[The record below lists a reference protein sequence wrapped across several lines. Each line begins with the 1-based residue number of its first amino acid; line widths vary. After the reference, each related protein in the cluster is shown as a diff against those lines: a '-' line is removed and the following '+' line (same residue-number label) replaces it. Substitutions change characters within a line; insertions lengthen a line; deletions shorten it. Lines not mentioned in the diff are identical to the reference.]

1 MKKYLI
7 YMRRMC
13 ALLLVLVL
21 LVSQDIV
28 PVHAL
33 PDDGS
38 AESTAVETLT
48 ENGSGSSEDSDNN
61 ESSKNTVIET
71 PTENGAG
78 SSEDGGNKDG
88 INKDESKDTTTVT
101 PSENGSGDSEDG
113 INKDDSKDTTTV
125 TPSENENDKMQ
136 DPADGMLPDSDTLQE
151 DKILSEE
158 EDTPETYAGTSAYDE
173 NGIHVNPTTKEKTD
187 PLGTSVTVAAGNN
200 SSGEGTLNKPYYS
213 LGKAYNEAKD
223 NGKIYVH
230 NGVIISGGESGT
242 VEDGSTVLDSGE
254 INTAVYFKDNKH
266 LTVLQADK
274 LDALFT
280 VQGGSLTLQNMSM
293 GIVDNDA
300 LADAQLRVALS
311 GGKVILGE
319 NLTVPD
325 DGFYFHVTETVGGTK
340 EETDD
345 KAPIEVKSL
354 PKSDGEPIPV
364 LVSSALVDKY
374 MKYTKTPDDVTK
386 TTTEEWTV
394 NIPIAQIPE
403 GVDLTNVVLKG
414 IGSMETISYDVFTAD
429 PYEEKITDEK
439 DQQIT
444 TEWNTPLKFE
454 LKEGN
459 VVYLTGYHK
468 KVIQAVNNTRYQ
480 GLIYVG
486 LDSKGKEG
494 VDTNDGLTIDTP
506 VKTLT
511 QAKKLLDQF
520 DKLYSHE
527 YKYPKIYINKSLYVR
542 EEQSLDFTGYEATPD
557 APSETG
563 YRASLWYGDH
573 FSYYDDGYTVIHVL
587 NGSRLDLGKGVN
599 IKDLDIVE
607 SAKNPEQLRNKKPEE
622 VTGVKTKESSN
633 FISCVGG
640 CNISLNNMR
649 YESDN
654 GVLIDFYNTGG
665 ASVTIEDCNITAKKL
680 FYECRYRGSGSLNL
694 QILGTSAV
702 DCTSDV
708 LYFYNGSDSAYD
720 LAEES
725 VRIAL
730 NGDVH
735 WNQDTNKPEG
745 EGYLY
750 SKSGAVISY
759 RGSDDYQGKRK
770 GEVRIE
776 SGLLAGNGTA
786 LMNLASCRNEMS
798 LYMKD
803 GSKYYQ
809 ANGEGSIIAINYKD
823 QSQIYYQGGEIQSQG
838 KAFLNTMREDGTD
851 YRLILD
857 GGRPVTQGNKP
868 LKILAEKQW
877 VMPHIYLGD
886 GKTDAYNKEKY
897 ASMIELDLYNA
908 DPEIAFSDMSKLVGK
923 MNGSDNL
930 ETIRPMFRLLYD
942 EAGEIYEGKA
952 IMTSQGGTY
961 LLLGVN
967 GIYIDGT
974 EYNKETG
981 FGGRPYGTTGDD
993 TYATG
998 SMVNPV
1004 RTFWDAQRVY
1014 NAKSEDDRKKLNGIY
1029 ILNEVT
1035 IVDGSQITVAGTDGA
1050 ASTVK
1055 ESADIPSTY
1064 TCNFGNLT
1072 IYDSTNSP
1080 ASNVDRSVML
1090 NVKNGSLTLDYA
1102 VLDGSLI
1109 SKDDK
1114 ASRQMIYVNQNC
1126 TLDISHTTIQNMNY
1140 SKSDDGAIYING
1152 GKLKVDNSKVND
1164 TNSRYAIYCK
1174 DGTEC
1179 EIDSSEIISTGSD
1192 SYGATIYNG
1201 TQNSFILQNSFV
1213 ISNHYKSG
1221 LYCETYA
1228 TCKIIDSQ
1236 VESAEGT
1243 AAIYV
1248 AGFVNHGSCSGGNM
1262 NISGEA
1268 TKIKG
1273 KKAIYYVNSEDRY
1286 KIGTWSLNISG
1297 MAKLEATEGNALNF
1311 WCRNAQLRA
1320 NISGATI
1327 TASEGACI
1335 YYYSGITKPNKDQII
1350 LNPEPGKS
1358 VELNAKSAKSDVS
1371 DGVKVDGQSK
1381 SGSLIVGLGGNV
1393 KIKIESGEDFDFGN
1407 SNAVIALK
1415 KELTGNETYL
1425 VKTLEHYMGKTV
1437 VDCSEVE
1444 SNANA
1449 NQKHFT
1455 LCNESVE
1462 LYKNLGITLIQS
1474 GDEYYPAVKN
1484 TNQQLWIP
1492 VSETIFWDYKNGN
1505 DHNADQENGGHC
1517 PELAVKTVN
1526 GIRSVLLKDGKLKIE
1541 GTELKVTDTCQT
1553 PVKVVAMSD
1562 MICYGSGS
1570 VKSSDSNSYG
1580 DDFSSGHYK
1589 GSNATNTANLLN
1601 WVMPK
1606 PTNGE
1611 YLIDIMKINYN
1622 DNIGYIFSLNSSDD
1636 ITFQMENVKF
1646 SGLKESGKYGSQ
1658 DQRRI
1663 RIGGK
1668 VRLVMNNCYVDCTN
1682 DSYVG
1687 DFAQTDDAQVIYIKN
1702 SKRDSE
1708 ISNVTIEKN
1717 RYYGIRVIGDDNV
1730 GLLLNQV
1737 KITDGSCALSLSGS
1751 AAMGRILGENS
1762 LLKRCEVSNGGRLIA
1777 EEGTII
1783 GYRSGYYT
1791 YEAVR
1796 VDKGEFYLKG
1806 TASVKCS
1813 GNDGVYVSSE
1823 GKAYLEGGEIIDDT
1837 SKYSSA
1843 GLKNY
1848 GTTELSGTTI
1858 KNCYRG
1864 AYLLGGNMTMTGGTI
1879 TANTYGVY
1887 DDSEKST
1894 MTLSGGS
1901 VSGNTY
1907 AGIYNLMTFI
1917 MNGGE
1922 ICNNGT
1928 FERSDFTK
1936 YGLNCG
1942 GIARCKDV
1950 TITGGKISGNKGY
1963 ICGGIVCCEGTV
1975 RISGGVIE
1983 ENEGKTAGGGIH
1995 QEEGSVLVE
2004 GGRIRNNRAPKGS
2017 AVYVE
2022 NLFDTSPQLELNGGE
2037 ITGNVNTDKNMNT
2050 GEIYT
2055 DSSNDVKIGKKG
2067 SAYPKV
2073 EDTIYLNRKTGK
2085 IQLTAAVRGDYN
2097 IRVNER
2103 YFTKG
2108 DTVVCPDGSSVLS
2121 AASYL
2126 THFTL
2131 LSDRYVLARKG
2142 TNLVLDGIV
2151 FVNGMADTDGIGAL
2165 PNQPRNNFKA
2175 LIEDASYNDNVIY
2188 VTGAIH
2194 IKSGETVTVTDR
2206 TIRRYTG
2213 QPINEIKYD
2222 ECIYNEPL
2230 FIIDKGGTLNLI
2242 NTTVSGRMGV
2252 KSDETYNKDT
2262 GYLIENYGTLNIDVN
2277 RDTIA
2282 AETSKDNHSVLAD
2295 NLSSGLGIAQ
2305 HGTMNMSVF
2314 SQVDQ
2319 MIRLG
2324 GKGVDDTAVYY
2335 GTCAIN
2341 HSAEKNQLCKD
2352 TEDRIINLYG
2362 DAEGS
2367 GLRKALNL
2375 DVDHKE
2381 DQRKVTTYTALNK
2394 SADLQTE
2401 KALHQIK
2408 DLKTSGYYLVS
2419 QISDENTGAAP
2430 ELQQVDMILRKPGI
2444 YYVDGVKGDNSN
2456 KGICPDL
2463 AFETLEHAYEQLAAD
2478 AANLDIR
2485 TSGGLIYIVKSV
2497 PLENLTIEQSGD
2509 ASVMKVN
2516 GNSYNTQG
2524 AVTIRRYSKPTST
2537 TQDGYDV
2544 ASNQGTMFTIPADTT
2559 VSIQGVT
2566 IDGHSQSL
2574 DSEKDYLKAE
2584 GVTGADSIFEV
2595 SGTLNLGVK
2604 AAAQNTRIQ
2613 NNDASG
2619 KEGGLIRVAD
2629 GGILHIT
2636 GDAPKAVNLDEGQ
2649 TAVYGTVLTGG
2660 QAAKGSAVYAG
2671 YRAEGTVLLSKGAKS
2686 DYPQIDGDIY
2696 LTGNGTN
2703 SSFLSV
2709 TDGTAGA
2716 ITDSRYALEVGDA
2729 YDGRLVVSYRSGT
2742 TLSATDVKGYTVS
2755 GRQGY
2760 DVAVSDDDK
2769 SQIILKMLGAV
2780 YIDGVNGKDTANGQT
2795 PATAVKTLN
2804 KAYSLLKTNK
2814 GGMLYVVNTVEIAD
2828 TQKLTETSYT
2838 HYNTSIVLDKGT
2850 VQIQRY
2856 GKPSAYGDESQWT
2869 SSSSMEQ
2876 FNVNSNENALFC
2888 VTGRGMLDLQT
2899 ILIDGHSEAVTLTGS
2914 LAYKTNAGGVSASAP
2929 LIQVAVGGKLN
2940 LGEGAVLQNNKN
2952 ETAPDAVDT
2961 AAGKLPGGAVH
2972 NTGTVTVTG
2981 GTVKGNTCTGL
2992 KKTYTISTGGTSETV
3007 NITGNA
3013 SGIWQAGTLTF
3024 NVSDATSLNWDKDQY
3039 IYLDEQVYDAAVT
3052 DQNEKDAQVSFLNV
3066 QALPAD
3072 AVLPLDLN
3080 RDGADGLKATG
3091 WFAPGRKVVEMNRAG
3106 SVTAEN
3112 FTVNG
3117 DSYTGRWM
3125 DQENVVT
3132 EKLTL
3137 AVREETEKI
3146 LELQRAAR
3154 DCIIDAIVPV
3164 KASAETNSIYNLSE
3178 KAIKASGA
3186 ADAEIPARMK
3196 NDNVTIT
3203 GELGDTNRIKLSCSD
3218 GK

>member
-33 PDDGS
+33 QDDGS
-38 AESTAVETLT
+38 AESMT
-48 ENGSGSSEDSDNN
+48 EEILSED
-61 ESSKNTVIET
+61 
-71 PTENGAG
+71 
-78 SSEDGGNKDG
+78 
-88 INKDESKDTTTVT
+88 
-101 PSENGSGDSEDG
+101 GSGDSEDG

-136 DPADGMLPDSDTLQE
+136 DPADGMLPDSDTLQA

-158 EDTPETYAGTSAYDE
+158 EDTPETYTGHSAYDE
-173 NGIHVNPTTKEKTD
+173 NGIHVNPSTKDKQD
-187 PLGTSVTVAAGNN
+187 PLGTPVTVAPGNN

-213 LGKAYNEAKD
+213 LGKAYASLD
-223 NGKIYVH
+223 NDTTDGRKIYVH
-230 NGVIISGGESGT
+230 SGVIISGSESGT
-242 VEDGSTVLDSGE
+242 EEEGSTVVEESGE
-254 INTAVYFKDNKH
+254 IKSAVYFNTDKK

-280 VQGGSLTLQNMSM
+280 VMGGGSLTLQNMSM

-325 DGFYFHVTETVGGTK
+325 DRFYFHVTETVGGTK

-354 PKSDGEPIPV
+354 PKSDREPIPV

-374 MKYTKTPDDVTK
+374 MKYTKTPDDATK
-386 TTTEEWTV
+386 TTTEVWEV
-394 NIPIAQIPE
+394 KIPIAQIADGVEPE
-403 GVDLTNVVLKG
+403 KVVLKG
-414 IGSMETISYDVFTAD
+414 IGSMGTRAYGVFAD
-429 PYEEKITDEK
+429 KDTSLNGEVTEKNDHQEK
-439 DQQIT
+439 
-444 TEWNTPLKFE
+444 TEWNKPLAFE
-454 LKEGN
+454 VENN

-468 KVIQAVNNTRYQ
+468 TVIQEISNTSYQ

-511 QAKKLLDQF
+511 KAKELLDHY
-520 DKLYSHE
+520 DALYKNE
-527 YKYPKIYINKSLYVR
+527 YMYPKIYINKSLYVR
-542 EEQSLDFTGYEATPD
+542 EDQSLDFTGYEATNE

-573 FSYYDDGYTVIHVL
+573 FSYYDDGHTVIHVL
-587 NGSRLDLGKGVN
+587 NGSSLNLGQGVN

-607 SAKNPEQLRNKKPEE
+607 SAKDPEQLRKKKPEE

-633 FISCVGG
+633 FISCGGG

-654 GVLIDFYNTGG
+654 GVLIDFHNTGG
-665 ASVTIEDCNITAKKL
+665 VSVTIQDCTITAQNL
-680 FYECRYRGSGSLNL
+680 FYERRYRGSGSLNL
-694 QILGTSAV
+694 QILGASAV

-708 LYFYNGSDSAYD
+708 LYFYNGSENVSEWES
-720 LAEES
+720 AEES
-725 VRIAL
+725 VKIAL
-730 NGDVH
+730 NGDAH
-735 WNQDTNKPEG
+735 WDLATNKPKG
-745 EGYLY
+745 KGYLY
-750 SKSGAVISY
+750 SESGAVISY
-759 RGSDDYQGKRK
+759 RGSDYQGKRK
-770 GEVRIE
+770 GEVWIE

-786 LMNLASCRNEMS
+786 LMNLASSRNEMS

-809 ANGEGSIIAINYKD
+809 ANGEGSIIAINYMD

-838 KAFLNTMREDGTD
+838 KAFLNTTREDGTN

-857 GGRPVTQGNKP
+857 GGRPVTQDNKP
-868 LKILAEKQW
+868 LKILAGKQW
-877 VMPHIYLGD
+877 IMPHIYLGV
-886 GKTDAYNKEKY
+886 GKTEYYENEAYESK
-897 ASMIELDLYNA
+897 IELDLYNT
-908 DPEIAFSDMSKLVGK
+908 DRNTAFTDMSRLVGK
-923 MNGSDNL
+923 MNESDNL

-942 EAGEIYEGKA
+942 EAGKIYEGKA

-974 EYNKETG
+974 EYDKKTG
-981 FGGRPYGTTGDD
+981 FGGRHYGTIVDD
-993 TYATG
+993 THATG

-1014 NAKSEDDRKKLNGIY
+1014 DAKTKEEKEKLKGIY

-1035 IVDGSQITVAGTDGA
+1035 IDGGSKIAVAGNDGKE
-1050 ASTVK
+1050 STV
-1055 ESADIPSTY
+1055 ENSETIPSTY
-1064 TCNFGNLT
+1064 TCNFGNLI
-1072 IYDSTNSP
+1072 IYDSTNST
-1080 ASNVDRSVML
+1080 ASNVNGSTML
-1090 NVKNGSLTLDYA
+1090 NVKNGSLTLDHA

-1114 ASRQMIYVNQNC
+1114 APRQMIYVNKGC
-1126 TLDISHTTIQNMNY
+1126 TLHISGTTIQNMNY
-1140 SKSDDGAIYING
+1140 SKSDGAIYIDG
-1152 GKLKVDNSKVND
+1152 GKLNVDKSTIND
-1164 TNSRYAIYCK
+1164 TNSSYAIYCK
-1174 DGTEC
+1174 DDTEC
-1179 EIDSSEIISTGSD
+1179 KINGSNIISNGSG

-1201 TQNSFILQNSFV
+1201 TQKSFILQNSSV
-1213 ISNHYKSG
+1213 ISKHYKSG
-1221 LYCETYA
+1221 LYCEAYA
-1228 TCKIIDSQ
+1228 TCEIINSQ

-1248 AGFVNHGSCSGGNM
+1248 TGSVNHESCSGGNM
-1262 NISGEA
+1262 DISGEK
-1268 TKIKG
+1268 TKITG
-1273 KKAIYYVNSEDRY
+1273 EKAIYYVSSEYRY
-1286 KIGTWSLNISG
+1286 EIDKWSLNISG
-1297 MAKLEATEGNALNF
+1297 MADLEATKGNALDF
-1311 WCRNAQLRA
+1311 RCGKAKLMA

-1335 YYYSGITKPNKDQII
+1335 YYSGITKTSPDQII
-1350 LNPEPGKS
+1350 LNPESGKS
-1358 VELNAKSAKSDVS
+1358 VELNAKSAKSDGS
-1371 DGVKVDGQSK
+1371 DGVKVYGQSK

-1393 KIKIESGEDFDFGN
+1393 KTKIESGEDFDFGN

-1437 VDCSEVE
+1437 VDCSEVP

-1462 LYKNLGITLIQS
+1462 LYKNLGITLTPSS
-1474 GDEYYPAVKN
+1474 GDKYYPAVKD

-1505 DHNADQENGGHC
+1505 DHNAEQTNGGHC

-1526 GIRSVLLKDGKLKIE
+1526 GIRSVLLKDEKLKVD
-1541 GTELKVTDTCQT
+1541 GNELKVTTRYQT

-1562 MICYGSGS
+1562 MIYSGSGS
-1570 VKSSDSNSYG
+1570 VKYYDSKSCYG
-1580 DDFSSGHYK
+1580 DDFSRGYYMDS
-1589 GSNATNTANLLN
+1589 SPTNTANLLN

-1606 PTNGE
+1606 PTNGKQ

-1622 DNIGYIFSLNSSDD
+1622 ENIGYIFNLNSSDD

-1658 DQRRI
+1658 DERRI
-1663 RIGGK
+1663 RISGK

-1682 DSYVG
+1682 DSYTVYVPS
-1687 DFAQTDDAQVIYIKN
+1687 DESQVIYIQN
-1702 SKRDSE
+1702 SGSNST
-1708 ISNVTIEKN
+1708 ISNVTIDKN
-1717 RYYGIRVIGDDNV
+1717 SRGIRVKGDDNV

-1737 KITDGSCALSLSGS
+1737 KITDGYCALSLSGS
-1751 AAMGRILGENS
+1751 AAMGRIIGENS
-1762 LLKRCEVSNGGRLIA
+1762 LLKHCEVSNGGRLIA

-1813 GNDGVYVSSE
+1813 ENDGVYVSSE
-1823 GKAYLEGGEIIDDT
+1823 GKAYLEGGEIIGDT
-1837 SKYSSA
+1837 SKYPSA

-1864 AYLLGGNMTMTGGTI
+1864 VYLFGGNMTMTGGTI

-1887 DDSEKST
+1887 DDSKKFT

-1907 AGIYNLMTFI
+1907 AGIYKLMTFI
-1917 MNGGE
+1917 MNGGM

-1928 FERSDFTK
+1928 IDK
-1936 YGLNCG
+1936 NYGNSYSVYCG
-1942 GIARCKDV
+1942 GIVGCKDV
-1950 TITGGKISGNKGY
+1950 TITGGKISDNQGVVG
-1963 ICGGIVCCEGTV
+1963 GGIVYCEGTV

-1983 ENEGKTAGGGIH
+1983 ENEGKANGGGIC
-1995 QEEGSVLVE
+1995 QTRGSVLVE
-2004 GGRIRNNRAPKGS
+2004 GGTIRNNRAPRGS

-2022 NLFDTSPQLELNGGE
+2022 DSYSDSVQLELNGGE
-2037 ITGNVNTDKNMNT
+2037 ITGNVNTNQTRNT
-2050 GEIYT
+2050 GEIYI

-2073 EDTIYLNRKTGK
+2073 EDTIYLDRTTGK

-2097 IRVNER
+2097 IRVNEY
-2103 YFTKG
+2103 YFKKG
-2108 DTVVCPDGSSVLS
+2108 AIVVCPDESSVLS

-2131 LSDRYVLARKG
+2131 LSDSYVLARKG
-2142 TNLVLDGIV
+2142 KNLVLDGIV
-2151 FVNGMADTDGIGAL
+2151 FVNGMADTNGDGAL
-2165 PNQPRNNFKA
+2165 PDKPRNDFTK
-2175 LIEDASYNDNVIY
+2175 LIDEEEYKDSVIY

-2213 QPINEIKYD
+2213 QPIKGTKYD
-2222 ECIYNEPL
+2222 ACIYNEPL
-2230 FIIDKGGTLNLI
+2230 FIVDKGGTLNLI

-2277 RDTIA
+2277 CDTIA
-2282 AETSKDNHSVLAD
+2282 AGTSKDNHSVLAD

-2305 HGTMNMSVF
+2305 HGIMNMSVF

-2319 MIRLG
+2319 MIKLG
-2324 GKGVDDTAVYY
+2324 GTGIDDTSVYY
-2335 GTCAIN
+2335 GNCAEN
-2341 HSAEKNQLCKD
+2341 HSKVQKHSCTD

-2419 QISDENTGAAP
+2419 QIPDGNTGAAS

-2456 KGICPDL
+2456 KGTCPDQ
-2463 AFETLEHAYEQLAAD
+2463 AFKTLEHAYEQLAAD
-2478 AANLDIR
+2478 AANPGIR
-2485 TSGGLIYIVKSV
+2485 TSGGLIYIVDCV
-2497 PLENLTIEQSGD
+2497 TLPNGLTISQKGE
-2509 ASVMKVN
+2509 ASILNYAGTEYDTK
-2516 GNSYNTQG
+2516 GN
-2524 AVTIRRYSKPTST
+2524 VTIRRYSKPDTK
-2537 TQDGYDV
+2537 DAGYT
-2544 ASNQGTMFTIPADTT
+2544 AQSNQKKMFVVEADAT
-2559 VSIQGVT
+2559 VSIEGIT
-2566 IDGHSQSL
+2566 IDGHSQKL
-2574 DSEKDYLKAE
+2574 ESEDEHLAAE
-2584 GVTGADSIFEV
+2584 GVTKADAIFEV
-2595 SGTLNLGVK
+2595 SGTLKLGS
-2604 AAAQNTRIQ
+2604 AAATHDTLVQ

-2619 KEGGLIRVAD
+2619 INKGGLIRVTS
-2629 GGILHIT
+2629 GGSLHVT
-2636 GDAPKAVNLDEGQ
+2636 GDAPKAADLTEGQ
-2649 TAVYGTVLTGG
+2649 AAVYGTGLSGG
-2660 QAAKGSAVYAG
+2660 KADKGSAIYAG
-2671 YRAEGTVLLSKGAKS
+2671 QGGTSGAVTFAKGTNS
-2686 DYPQIDGDIY
+2686 DYPEVDGSIY
-2696 LTGNGTN
+2696 LTGIGQAD
-2703 SSFLSV
+2703 SSSYL
-2709 TDGTAGA
+2709 TIADDKPGA
-2716 ITDSRYALEVGDA
+2716 ITDSRYALELQDA
-2729 YDGRLVVSYRSGT
+2729 YNKRLVVSYPSGT
-2742 TLSATDVKGYTVS
+2742 TLTAADGKGYAVS

-2760 DVAVSDDDK
+2760 DVTVNDENP
-2769 SQIILKMLGAV
+2769 SQIILKALGAV
-2780 YIDGVNGKDTANGQT
+2780 YIDGVKGSDTNDGST
-2795 PATAVKTLN
+2795 PKTAVKTL
-2804 KAYSLLKTNK
+2804 KRAYELLKKNN
-2814 GGMLYVVNTVEIAD
+2814 GGMLYVVDTVTITDA
-2828 TQKLTETSYT
+2828 QKLTENSYT
-2838 HYNTSIVLDKGT
+2838 NYGKSVVLEEGT

-2856 GKPSAYGDESQWT
+2856 GKPTAYGTNDLT
-2869 SSSSMEQ
+2869 DDN
-2876 FNVNSNENALFC
+2876 FNVESNVNALFR
-2888 VTGRGMLDLQT
+2888 VSDKGILDLQN
-2899 ILIDGHSEAVTLTGS
+2899 ILIDGHKDKVELTDA
-2914 LAYKTNAGGVSASAP
+2914 LAYKINAGAIEATAP
-2929 LIQVAVGGKLN
+2929 LIEVTGGRLN

-2952 ETAPDAVDT
+2952 KIASANVDID
-2961 AAGKLPGGAVH
+2961 AGKLQGGAIY
-2972 NTGTVTVTG
+2972 NTGTVNVTG
-2981 GTVKGNTCTGL
+2981 GTVKGNSWTGTEKEYL
-2992 KKTYTISTGGTSETV
+2992 ISAGGTSESVKVTPD
-3007 NITGNA
+3007 A
-3013 SGIWQAGTLTF
+3013 SGIWQAGTMTF
-3024 NVSDATSLNWDKDQY
+3024 NVNNASAIDWASDQY
-3039 IYLDEQVYDAAVT
+3039 IYLDERTYDSDVK
-3052 DQNEKDAQVSFLNV
+3052 DQDTKDAEVSFLKV
-3066 QALPAD
+3066 QSLPAD
-3072 AVLPLDLN
+3072 VVLPLDLN
-3080 RDGADGLKATG
+3080 RRGADDGKATG
-3091 WFAPGRKVVEMNRAG
+3091 WFAPGRKIVEMNTVG
-3106 SVTAEN
+3106 TVTAAN
-3112 FTVNG
+3112 FTVNSG
-3117 DSYTGRWM
+3117 SYVGCWL
-3125 DQENVVT
+3125 EGSAAVT

-3137 AVREETEKI
+3137 AEREGNATI
-3146 LELQRAAR
+3146 LELQRAAS

-3164 KASAETNSIYNLSE
+3164 KAPAGTNSIHNLSE
-3178 KAIKASGA
+3178 KAIIASGA
-3186 ADAEIPARMK
+3186 VDKTEISARTK

-3203 GELGDTNRIKLSCSD
+3203 GELSDTNRINLTCSD